1 MSAAPTA
8 QAIISQIRH
17 DLQDAVTSILTF
29 TFQGLEMVR
38 QPVPDLPALE
48 TALTGLL
55 EASCFQDIA
64 DQRLDQLKALLEGR
78 SDDRPDS
85 HLLNGP
91 AADKAGLSQTAA
103 DLLMSGPT
111 G

>member
-1 MSAAPTA
+1 MNAPPTA
-8 QAIISQIRH
+8 GAIIGQVRH
-17 DLQDAVTSILTF
+17 DLQDAVTSILSF

-38 QPVPDLPALE
+38 QPVPDLAGLE
-48 TALTGLL
+48 MALTGLL

-64 DQRLDQLKALLEGR
+64 DQRLSQLEALLEGR

-91 AADKAGLSQTAA
+91 AADRTGLSQAAA
-103 DLLMSGPT
+103 DHLFSGTT